1 VIPRRASLSK
11 PQQLQ
16 TIVASTS
23 LKKNDSSKE
32 DLDYT
37 ILSSEKKVFN
47 FIC

>member
-1 VIPRRASLSK
+1 VIPQKASSSK

-16 TIVASTS
+16 TIVALTS

-32 DLDYT
+32 NLDCT